1 MIKDELDIKAF
12 YKGKEVKIIELH
24 HLGFFYSGLTT
35 LATKWKVKPFDVLM
49 EDVSDETTQAALNI
63 MIGLIYKDMCT
74 KSGPVINLK
83 KFKNEMLLKNKKP
96 KVFLMESDYLK
107 IPDNDFDNGMGFLK
121 KIGFIGQDTYHN
133 YIAINNSIMDYCR
146 KLGNYL
152 FNTWYCQESFKRN
165 THYFGDHNSYDHYKA
180 SQERK
185 QISNKTLN

>member
-1 MIKDELDIKAF
+1 MIKDELEIKAF

-24 HLGFFYSGLTT
+24 HLSFFHNGLLT
-35 LATKWKVKPFDVLM
+35 LANKWKVKPFDVLVK
-49 EDVSDETTQAALNI
+49 DLRDETTLAALNI

-74 KSGPVINLK
+74 KSGYEVNLK

-107 IPDNDFDNGMGFLK
+107 IPDNHFDNGIGFLK
-121 KIGFIGQDTYHN
+121 KIGFIETDYHRSHVQ
-133 YIAINNSIMDYCR
+133 INNSIVDYCR

-165 THYFGDHNSYDHYKA
+165 THYFGGHSSSDHYKA
-180 SQERK
+180 AQERE
-185 QISNKTLN
+185 QISDKTLN

>member
-49 EDVSDETTQAALNI
+49 KDVSDETTQAALNI

-165 THYFGDHNSYDHYKA
+165 THYFGDHNSYDHYRA

>member
-49 EDVSDETTQAALNI
+49 KDVSDETTQAALNI

-74 KSGPVINLK
+74 KSGYEVNLK

-121 KIGFIGQDTYHN
+121 KIGLI
-133 YIAINNSIMDYCR
+133 
-146 KLGNYL
+146 
-152 FNTWYCQESFKRN
+152 
-165 THYFGDHNSYDHYKA
+165 
-180 SQERK
+180 
-185 QISNKTLN
+185 